1 MIARADVKDKSL
13 IYLYWKELFAHDDN
27 GSIDFFF
34 NHYWSENNCFVLK
47 KNGELVSG
55 LNVLKHDMMLNEQRL
70 RVSFISGVFTRPQD
84 QGKGYMTEL
93 MTEVLDVLSHQDLI
107 TMLLAYNPK
116 VYEPFG
122 FSTVM
127 NKKVVHLTRSMIP
140 KVSTMGVTY
149 QVSSKELLAAYQKFT
164 KYFTGFFVRDET
176 YFDIMKKDLEAQ
188 NGKLVAYVENN
199 QLMGYMMYTVSQL
212 HVDIQEV
219 VYFNS
224 DTLYRLLNFA
234 ASLKERIDL
243 SVSTAEDL
251 SKLFP
256 KALIEIKPWMMAR
269 LNDSNLFNKL
279 FHVSVFNGQEAFMIA
294 KKPLFN
300 PDFQ

>member
-1 MIARADVKDKSL
+1 MT
-13 IYLYWKELFAHDDN
+13 
-27 GSIDFFF
+27 
-34 NHYWSENNCFVLK
+34 
-47 KNGELVSG
+47 
-55 LNVLKHDMMLNEQRL
+55 
-70 RVSFISGVFTRPQD
+70 GVQTCALPI
-84 QGKGYMTEL
+84 L
-93 MTEVLDVLSHQDLI
+93 
-107 TMLLAYNPK
+107 
-116 VYEPFG
+116 
-122 FSTVM
+122 
-127 NKKVVHLTRSMIP
+127 
-140 KVSTMGVTY
+140 
-149 QVSSKELLAAYQKFT
+149 
-164 KYFTGFFVRDET
+164 RDET
-176 YFDIMKKDLEAQ
+176 YFDIIKKDLEAQ
-188 NGKLVAYVENN
+188 NGRLVAYIDNN

-212 HVDIQEV
+212 HVDIQEI

-234 ASLKERIDL
+234 SSLKERIDL

-256 KALIEIKPWMMAR
+256 KAMIEVKPWMMAR

>member
-1 MIARADVKDKSL
+1 MIARADAKDKKQ

-34 NHYWSENNCFVLK
+34 DHYWSENNGFVLK
-47 KNGELVSG
+47 KNNEIVSG
-55 LNVLKHDMMLNEQRL
+55 CNVLKHDLMLNEQRL
-70 RVSFISGVFTRPQD
+70 RISFISGVFTRTQD

-93 MTEVLDVLSHQDLI
+93 MTDVLDILSHQDLI

-116 VYEPFG
+116 IYEPLG

-127 NKKVVHLTRSMIP
+127 NKKVIHLTRSMIP
-140 KVSTMGVTY
+140 QLSTMGVTY
-149 QVSSKELLAAYQKFT
+149 QVNSKDLLVAYQNFT

-176 YFDIMKKDLEAQ
+176 YFDIIKKDLEAQ
-188 NGKLVAYVENN
+188 NGRLVGYVENN
-199 QLMGYMMYTVSQL
+199 QLKGYMMYTVSQL
-212 HVDIQEV
+212 HIDVQEI

-234 ASLKERIDL
+234 GSLKERIDV
-243 SVSTAEDL
+243 SVSVAEDF

-269 LNDSNLFNKL
+269 LNNSNLFNKL